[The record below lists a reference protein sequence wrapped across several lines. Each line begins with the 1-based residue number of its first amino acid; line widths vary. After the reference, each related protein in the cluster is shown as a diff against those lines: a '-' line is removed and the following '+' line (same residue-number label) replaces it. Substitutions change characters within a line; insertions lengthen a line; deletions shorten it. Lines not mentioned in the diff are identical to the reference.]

1 MKSIERKRVSRRRP
15 CHVREDARRAGSEK
29 SMMLTLDRYL
39 DALYPPGTPGEL
51 LANVK
56 RPFVRRFGRASDLPR
71 FAHRIRQVDAAG
83 LDVYLSVNTLDGQSI
98 RSRGAATRGTEA
110 EVVAVVGLVAD
121 VDAEKPGHNY
131 PPQARIL
138 QAVEEMPLRPT
149 LVVLSGK
156 ADGGL
161 HVYWLFPSPFVVQG
175 DDDRA
180 RIKAMSVGWQRLL
193 KSKLS
198 PYDLDST
205 FDLVRVLRPVGTTN
219 HKYGVEVR
227 CLAFDPDCRHRAED
241 FVVHL
246 PQPTPT
252 PRQAAHRCSSALD
265 SAKVVERA
273 RRHVA
278 MIPPAVSGQ
287 GGHDA
292 TFHVA
297 CALVLGFDLS
307 VEDAFPVLGEWNTA
321 CQPPWSERE
330 LIHKLQDA
338 AKQPGPRGYLVAGH
352 RNHDDHGP
360 RPGAAAIRRAFR
372 HGVNTRRRRMQGCHL
387 KS

>member
-1 MKSIERKRVSRRRP
+1 MGCRRLPQLPEGARSMKSIE
-15 CHVREDARRAGSEK
+15 
-29 SMMLTLDRYL
+29 LDRYL
-39 DALYPPGTPGEL
+39 DALYPAGTPGEL
-51 LANVK
+51 LAYVK
-56 RPFVRRFGRASDLPR
+56 RPFLRRFGQAGDLPR
-71 FAHRIRQVDAAG
+71 FARRIRQLDAAG
-83 LDVYLSVNTLDGQSI
+83 LDVYLTVNTLDGQSI
-98 RSRGAATRGTEA
+98 RSRGRWTRGEER

-121 VDAEKPGHNY
+121 ADAEKPGHSY
-131 PPQARIL
+131 PPQSRIL
-138 QAVEEMPLRPT
+138 QAVEDMPLRPT
-149 LVVLSGK
+149 MVVLSGK

-161 HVYWLFPSPFVVQG
+161 HLYWLFPSPFVVPE
-175 DDDRA
+175 DADRA
-180 RIKAMSVGWQRLL
+180 WIKAMSVGWQRLL
-193 KSKLS
+193 KSKLA

-227 CLAFDPDCRHRAED
+227 CLIFDPDRRHRPED

-246 PQPTPT
+246 PQPTLT
-252 PRQAAHRCSSALD
+252 PRPFARRPASALH
-265 SAKVVERA
+265 SPEAVERA
-273 RRHVA
+273 RRYVA
-278 MIPPAVSGQ
+278 TIPPAVSGQ
-287 GGHDA
+287 RGHDA

-297 CALVLGFDLS
+297 CVLVLGFGLP

-352 RNHDDHGP
+352 RNQDDHGP

-372 HGVNTRRRRMQGCHL
+372 HGVNTRRRRMHGCHL

>member
-1 MKSIERKRVSRRRP
+1 MGNTHRHR
-15 CHVREDARRAGSEK
+15 GQ
-29 SMMLTLDRYL
+29 SMALSLGQYL
-39 DALYPPGTPGEL
+39 RALYPAGTPGEL
-51 LANVK
+51 LAYVK
-56 RPFVRRFGRASDLPR
+56 GPFVRRFGHASDLPR
-71 FAHRIRQVDAAG
+71 FAHRIRQLDAAG
-83 LDVYLSVNTLDGQSI
+83 IHVHLTVNTLDGQSI
-98 RSRGAATRGTEA
+98 RNRGKWTRGEER

-131 PPQARIL
+131 PPQSRIL
-138 QAVEEMPLRPT
+138 QAVEDMPLRPAM
-149 LVVLSGK
+149 VVLSGK

-161 HVYWLFPSPFVVQG
+161 HLYWLFPSPCVVQG
-175 DDDRA
+175 DTDRA
-180 RIKAMSVGWQRLL
+180 QIKAMSVGWQRLL
-193 KSKLS
+193 KSKLA

-205 FDLVRVLRPVGTTN
+205 FDLVRVLRPVGTIN

-227 CLAFDPDCRHRAED
+227 CLTFAPDCRHRPEN

-246 PQPTPT
+246 PQPTPALT
-252 PRQAAHRCSSALD
+252 PGAFPHRPSSTVH

-273 RRHVA
+273 RRYVA
-278 MIPPAVSGQ
+278 TIPSAVSGQ
-287 GGHDA
+287 HGHDA

-307 VEDAFPVLGEWNTA
+307 VEDAFQVLGEWNTA

-360 RPGAAAIRRAFR
+360 RPGAAAIQRAFR
-372 HGVNTRRRRMQGCHL
+372 HGVNTRRRRMHGCHL